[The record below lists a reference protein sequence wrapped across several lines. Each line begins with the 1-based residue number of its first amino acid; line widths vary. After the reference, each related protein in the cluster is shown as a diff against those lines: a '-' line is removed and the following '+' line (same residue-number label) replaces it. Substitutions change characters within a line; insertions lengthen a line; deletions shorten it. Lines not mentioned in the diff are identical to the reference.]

1 MNTEISQPIGVPSPN
16 PKAPSLAPKEH
27 GAYGQISMPLLSA
40 LCAHTPNWA
49 SLLLTIGAFS
59 VFFAHEPLLILI
71 GHRGNKAKREL
82 SARARK
88 RFFLLG
94 LIAALTSVPGL
105 WLSPHEARLGM
116 LAPALGMFA
125 LTPFIFAKQEKTL
138 AGESLAAA
146 ALSFC
151 AFPVALAS
159 KLPLSHALAIC
170 VSFSLAFAAATWAVR
185 SVIQHHKS
193 PTSIIARSWP
203 ICLHTALL
211 ILFPALRVL
220 PWFSAYCA
228 LPMLLFSLALVLRPP
243 APTSLR
249 TVGFRLVFCSVLQA
263 LFLILFIRG

>member
-1 MNTEISQPIGVPSPN
+1 MNTEIAQPLGVPSPN
-16 PKAPSLAPKEH
+16 TKPPSLAPKEH

-82 SARARK
+82 STRARK
-88 RFFLLG
+88 RLLLLG
-94 LIAALTSVPGL
+94 FIAIATSAPGF
-105 WLSPHEARLGM
+105 WLAPQEARLAM
-116 LAPALGMFA
+116 LAPALGM
-125 LTPFIFAKQEKTL
+125 LGLIPFIYTKQEKSL
-138 AGESLAAA
+138 MGESLAAA
-146 ALSFC
+146 ALSFT

-159 KLPLSHALAIC
+159 KLTLPSALAIC

-185 SVIQHHKS
+185 SVIQHHKT
-193 PTSIIARSWP
+193 PTSWSARSWP
-203 ICLHTALL
+203 IGLYTAGL
-211 ILFPALRVL
+211 ILGPALRLL
-220 PWFSAYCA
+220 PWFSLYCA

-249 TVGFRLVFCSVLQA
+249 TVGFRLVFCSVLQS
-263 LFLILFIRG
+263 LFLILEIRR